1 MKQIGKIEK
10 LLNDFDSALL
20 HCNGRLFNNANNNKK
35 NKNQQT
41 RETHTKKERNDG
53 RVLRKLFV
61 KEWDVSIWDGMKLLQ
76 ADQWDV
82 DRLSIILVS

>member
-1 MKQIGKIEK
+1 MWRSKKDAHYKVKQERMKQIGKIEK

-61 KEWDVSIWDGMKLLQ
+61 KE
-76 ADQWDV
+76 
-82 DRLSIILVS
+82 